1 MADTTTTVLGLTKPE
16 VGASDNTWGGKLNT
30 DLDLIDNAFSALMS
44 LTKYS
49 TGFFTSSAAVSYSG
63 SVAGSTLTVAG
74 VTSTGALHVGSTS
87 PAGTWRC
94 SGSCPAGG
102 ASTFIRIA

>member
-16 VGASDNTWGGKLNT
+16 VGASDNTWGGKLNA
-30 DLDLIDNAFSALMS
+30 DMDLIDNAFSALMS

-49 TGFFTSSAAVSYSG
+49 TGFFKSDAGATYAQ
-63 SVAGSTLTVAG
+63 SVAGSALVSAG
-74 VTSTGALHVGSTS
+74 LSAGGALHIGATV

-102 ASTFIRIA
+102 ASTFVRIA